1 MLDDKYLE
9 KSIEHRRAEIEVF
22 PFYQMKIMSLEQDLT
37 KLENDQFDI
46 EEMRER
52 AKGIIN
58 DPDFVIAV
66 ADSEYLR
73 EKLLNCYRKELSE
86 WESWLK
92 RLQEYD

>member
-1 MLDDKYLE
+1 MLDNKYVE

-22 PFYQMKIMSLEQDLT
+22 PFYRMKIISLEQDLT
-37 KLENDQFDI
+37 KLEDDQFDI

-52 AKGIIN
+52 AKGILN

-73 EKLLNCYRKELSE
+73 KKLLNWYRKELSE
-86 WESWLK
+86 CESCLK